1 MRAILQ
7 LKPLLTIHLNA
18 KSQSSLKNKI
28 TLKNKLNHARII
40 LEFIPSLIYFLIQ
53 KVSVLKHLAP
63 LIHIPFKALWLGT
76 ALSMFLSL
84 NLNAEENPTK
94 TEPKSAKGVKNK
106 PKSPVTKV
114 MMTNCDNIKD
124 FNAKQKEVLKAAYQ
138 FGSKENLGYEM
149 AGIAW
154 KESCA
159 GTYKINFS
167 DPSAGIYHAYIPS
180 VLKSYGHNNSP
191 FLRNVMGELL
201 IKDDAFASE
210 VALKE
215 LLYWK
220 TRYHDNL
227 KDMIK
232 SYNKGSRWEKNEK
245 ANADAEKY
253 YEEIQDKIR
262 RLKESKIFD
271 SQSSNDQELQKSAN
285 SNLDLDPIGN
295 AMPQTLAKTETKE
308 TQIEET
314 QTQKSQEMKEA
325 ASEQAIKKPL
335 EKEKDKPMYFAQI
348 NSSADF
354 APAKKSPKKPA
365 KASPKRSS
373 KNNISVKNNTK
384 TASKSK
390 EVCKNCSPG
399 QRNAILA
406 NHITLMQ
413 EL

>member
-1 MRAILQ
+1 M
-7 LKPLLTIHLNA
+7 
-18 KSQSSLKNKI
+18 
-28 TLKNKLNHARII
+28 
-40 LEFIPSLIYFLIQ
+40 
-53 KVSVLKHLAP
+53 KHLTP
-63 LIHIPFKALWLGT
+63 LTHTLFKALWLGV
-76 ALSMFLSL
+76 ALSVSLSL
-84 NLNAEENPTK
+84 VAAESPTK
-94 TEPKSAKGVKNK
+94 TEPKPAKGVKNK

-114 MMTNCDNIKD
+114 MMTNCDNLKD

-159 GTYKINFS
+159 GVYKINFS
-167 DPSAGIYHAYIPS
+167 DPSAGVYHSYIPS
-180 VLKSYGHNNSP
+180 VLKSYGHNDSP

-245 ANADAEKY
+245 SNADAEKY
-253 YEEIQDKIR
+253 YEEIQDRIR

-295 AMPQTLAKTETKE
+295 AMPQTLAAQKS
-308 TQIEET
+308 QIEKSQTEET
-314 QTQKSQEMKEA
+314 QAEKSQEMKEA
-325 ASEQAIKKPL
+325 TSEQTTSKP
-335 EKEKDKPMYFAQI
+335 EKAKDKPMYLAQI
-348 NSSADF
+348 NDADF
-354 APAKKSPKKPA
+354 TPAKKSPKKPA

-384 TASKSK
+384 TASKNSKNK

>member
-1 MRAILQ
+1 M
-7 LKPLLTIHLNA
+7 
-18 KSQSSLKNKI
+18 
-28 TLKNKLNHARII
+28 
-40 LEFIPSLIYFLIQ
+40 
-53 KVSVLKHLAP
+53 KHLTP
-63 LIHIPFKALWLGT
+63 LTHTLFKALWLGV
-76 ALSMFLSL
+76 ALSASLSL
-84 NLNAEENPTK
+84 VAAENPTK
-94 TEPKSAKGVKNK
+94 TEPKPAKGVKNK

-159 GTYKINFS
+159 GVYKINFS
-167 DPSAGIYHAYIPS
+167 DPSAGVYHSYIPS
-180 VLKSYGHNNSP
+180 VLKSYGHNDSP

-245 ANADAEKY
+245 SNADAEKY
-253 YEEIQDKIR
+253 YEEIQDRIR

-295 AMPQTLAKTETKE
+295 AMPQALIAKE
-308 TQIEET
+308 TQTEET
-314 QTQKSQEMKEA
+314 QAEKSQEMKEA
-325 ASEQAIKKPL
+325 TSEQTTSKP
-335 EKEKDKPMYFAQI
+335 EKAKDKPMYLAQI
-348 NSSADF
+348 NSADF
-354 APAKKSPKKPA
+354 TPAKKSPKKPA
-365 KASPKRSS
+365 KVSQKRSF
-373 KNNISVKNNTK
+373 KNNVKNNTKNNTK
-384 TASKSK
+384 TASKK
-390 EVCKNCSPG
+390 QEVCKNCSPG

-406 NHITLMQ
+406 NRITLMQ

>member
-1 MRAILQ
+1 M
-7 LKPLLTIHLNA
+7 
-18 KSQSSLKNKI
+18 
-28 TLKNKLNHARII
+28 
-40 LEFIPSLIYFLIQ
+40 
-53 KVSVLKHLAP
+53 KHLTP
-63 LIHIPFKALWLGT
+63 LTHTLFKALWLGV
-76 ALSMFLSL
+76 ALSTSLSL
-84 NLNAEENPTK
+84 VAAESPTK
-94 TEPKSAKGVKNK
+94 TEPKPAKGVKNK

-114 MMTNCDNIKD
+114 MMTNCDNLKD

-159 GTYKINFS
+159 GVYKINFS
-167 DPSAGIYHAYIPS
+167 DPSAGVYHSYIPS
-180 VLKSYGHNNSP
+180 VLKSYGHNDSP

-201 IKDDAFASE
+201 IKDDAFASQ

-245 ANADAEKY
+245 SNADAEKY
-253 YEEIQDKIR
+253 YEEIQDRIR

-295 AMPQTLAKTETKE
+295 AMPQTLAAQKS
-308 TQIEET
+308 QIEKSQTEET
-314 QTQKSQEMKEA
+314 QAEKSQEMKEA
-325 ASEQAIKKPL
+325 TSEQTANKP
-335 EKEKDKPMYFAQI
+335 EKAKDKPMYLAQI
-348 NSSADF
+348 NSADF
-354 APAKKSPKKPA
+354 TPAKKSPKKPA
-365 KASPKRSS
+365 KANPKRFS

>member
-1 MRAILQ
+1 M
-7 LKPLLTIHLNA
+7 
-18 KSQSSLKNKI
+18 
-28 TLKNKLNHARII
+28 
-40 LEFIPSLIYFLIQ
+40 
-53 KVSVLKHLAP
+53 KHLTP
-63 LIHIPFKALWLGT
+63 LTHTLFKALWLGA
-76 ALSMFLSL
+76 ALSTSLSL
-84 NLNAEENPTK
+84 VAAESPTK
-94 TEPKSAKGVKNK
+94 TEPKPAKGVKNK

-159 GTYKINFS
+159 GVYKINFS
-167 DPSAGIYHAYIPS
+167 DPSAGVYHSYIPS
-180 VLKSYGHNNSP
+180 VLKSYGHNDSP

-201 IKDDAFASE
+201 IKDDAFASQ

-245 ANADAEKY
+245 SNADAEKY
-253 YEEIQDKIR
+253 YEEIQDRIR

-295 AMPQTLAKTETKE
+295 AMPQTLA
-308 TQIEET
+308 TQKSQIEKSQTEET
-314 QTQKSQEMKEA
+314 QAEKSQEMKEA
-325 ASEQAIKKPL
+325 TSEQTANKP
-335 EKEKDKPMYFAQI
+335 EKAKDKPMYLAQI
-348 NSSADF
+348 NSADF
-354 APAKKSPKKPA
+354 TPAKKSPKKPA
-365 KASPKRSS
+365 KANPKRFS

>member
-1 MRAILQ
+1 M
-7 LKPLLTIHLNA
+7 
-18 KSQSSLKNKI
+18 
-28 TLKNKLNHARII
+28 
-40 LEFIPSLIYFLIQ
+40 
-53 KVSVLKHLAP
+53 KHLTP
-63 LIHIPFKALWLGT
+63 LTHTLFKALWLGA
-76 ALSMFLSL
+76 ALSASLSL
-84 NLNAEENPTK
+84 VAAESPTK
-94 TEPKSAKGVKNK
+94 TEPKPAKGVKNK
-106 PKSPVTKV
+106 PKSPITKV
-114 MMTNCDNIKD
+114 MMTNCDNLKD

-271 SQSSNDQELQKSAN
+271 SQSSNDKELQKSAN

-308 TQIEET
+308 TQIGEA

-325 ASEQAIKKPL
+325 TSEQAIKKPL
-335 EKEKDKPMYFAQI
+335 EKEKDKPMYLAQI
-348 NSSADF
+348 NSADF
-354 APAKKSPKKPA
+354 TPAKKSPKKPA

-373 KNNISVKNNTK
+373 KNNINNVKSHTK
-384 TASKSK
+384 TASKNSKNK

>member
-1 MRAILQ
+1 M
-7 LKPLLTIHLNA
+7 
-18 KSQSSLKNKI
+18 
-28 TLKNKLNHARII
+28 
-40 LEFIPSLIYFLIQ
+40 
-53 KVSVLKHLAP
+53 KHLTP
-63 LIHIPFKALWLGT
+63 LTHTIFKALLLGT
-76 ALSMFLSL
+76 ALSASLSL
-84 NLNAEENPTK
+84 VAAESPTK

-159 GTYKINFS
+159 GVYKINFS
-167 DPSAGIYHAYIPS
+167 DPSAGVYHSYIPS
-180 VLKSYGHNNSP
+180 VLKSYGHNDSP

-232 SYNKGSRWEKNEK
+232 SYNKGSRWERSEK
-245 ANADAEKY
+245 SNAEAEKY
-253 YEEIQDKIR
+253 YEEIQDRIR

-295 AMPQTLAKTETKE
+295 AMPQTLAQTETKK
-308 TQIEET
+308 TQVEKT
-314 QTQKSQEMKEA
+314 QAEKSQEMKEA
-325 ASEQAIKKPL
+325 TSEQTTNKP
-335 EKEKDKPMYFAQI
+335 EKAKDKPMYLAQI
-348 NSSADF
+348 NSTDF
-354 APAKKSPKKPA
+354 TTVKKSHQKPA
-365 KASPKRSS
+365 KVSQKHSL
-373 KNNISVKNNTK
+373 KNNIKNNVKNNTK
-384 TASKSK
+384 TATKK
-390 EVCKNCSPG
+390 QEVCKNCSPG

>member
-1 MRAILQ
+1 M
-7 LKPLLTIHLNA
+7 
-18 KSQSSLKNKI
+18 
-28 TLKNKLNHARII
+28 
-40 LEFIPSLIYFLIQ
+40 
-53 KVSVLKHLAP
+53 KHLTP
-63 LIHIPFKALWLGT
+63 LTHTLFKALFLGT
-76 ALSMFLSL
+76 ALSASLSL
-84 NLNAEENPTK
+84 AATESPTK
-94 TEPKSAKGVKNK
+94 TEPKPAKGVKNK

-124 FNAKQKEVLKAAYQ
+124 FNAKQKEVLKVAYQ

-159 GTYKINFS
+159 GVYKINFS
-167 DPSAGIYHAYIPS
+167 DPSAGVYHSYIPS
-180 VLKSYGHNNSP
+180 VLKSYGHNDSP

-245 ANADAEKY
+245 SNADAEKY
-253 YEEIQDKIR
+253 YEEIQDRIR

-271 SQSSNDQELQKSAN
+271 SYSNNEEALQKSAN

-295 AMPQTLAKTETKE
+295 AMPQALIAKETK
-308 TQIEET
+308 IEET
-314 QTQKSQEMKEA
+314 QAEKSQEMKEA
-325 ASEQAIKKPL
+325 TSEQTTSKP
-335 EKEKDKPMYFAQI
+335 EKAKDKPMYLAQI
-348 NSSADF
+348 NSADF
-354 APAKKSPKKPA
+354 TPAKKRSQKPA

-373 KNNISVKNNTK
+373 KNNINNVKSHTK
-384 TASKSK
+384 TASKNSKNK

>member
-1 MRAILQ
+1 M
-7 LKPLLTIHLNA
+7 
-18 KSQSSLKNKI
+18 
-28 TLKNKLNHARII
+28 
-40 LEFIPSLIYFLIQ
+40 
-53 KVSVLKHLAP
+53 KHLTP
-63 LIHIPFKALWLGT
+63 LTHTIFKALLLGT
-76 ALSMFLSL
+76 ALSASLSL
-84 NLNAEENPTK
+84 AATESPTK

-106 PKSPVTKV
+106 LKSPVTKV
-114 MMTNCDNIKD
+114 MMTNCDSIKD

-159 GTYKINFS
+159 GVYKINFS
-167 DPSAGIYHAYIPS
+167 DPSAGVYHSYIPS
-180 VLKSYGHNNSP
+180 VLKSYGHNDSP

-201 IKDDAFASE
+201 IKDDSFASE

-232 SYNKGSRWEKNEK
+232 SYNKGSRWERSEK
-245 ANADAEKY
+245 SNAEAEKY
-253 YEEIQDKIR
+253 YEEIQDRIR

-295 AMPQTLAKTETKE
+295 AMPQTLAAKE
-308 TQIEET
+308 TQTEET
-314 QTQKSQEMKEA
+314 QTEKTQAEKSQEMKETT
-325 ASEQAIKKPL
+325 SEQTTSKP
-335 EKEKDKPMYFAQI
+335 EKAKDKPMYLAQI
-348 NSSADF
+348 NSTDF
-354 APAKKSPKKPA
+354 TPAKKSPKKPA
-365 KASPKRSS
+365 RMSQKRP
-373 KNNISVKNNTK
+373 KNNKNNAKSSTK
-384 TASKSK
+384 TASKK
-390 EVCKNCSPG
+390 QEVCKNCSPG

>member
-1 MRAILQ
+1 M
-7 LKPLLTIHLNA
+7 
-18 KSQSSLKNKI
+18 
-28 TLKNKLNHARII
+28 
-40 LEFIPSLIYFLIQ
+40 
-53 KVSVLKHLAP
+53 KHLTP
-63 LIHIPFKALWLGT
+63 LTHTLFKALWLGT
-76 ALSMFLSL
+76 VLSASLSL
-84 NLNAEENPTK
+84 VAAESPTK
-94 TEPKSAKGVKNK
+94 TEPKPTKGVKNK

-114 MMTNCDNIKD
+114 IMTNCDNLKD

-159 GTYKINFS
+159 GVYKINFS
-167 DPSAGIYHAYIPS
+167 DPSAGVYHSYIPS
-180 VLKSYGHNNSP
+180 VLKSYGHNDSP

-245 ANADAEKY
+245 SNADAEKY
-253 YEEIQDKIR
+253 YEEIQDRIR

-295 AMPQTLAKTETKE
+295 AMPQTLAAQKS
-308 TQIEET
+308 QIEKSQTEET
-314 QTQKSQEMKEA
+314 QAEKPREMKEA
-325 ASEQAIKKPL
+325 TSEQTANKP
-335 EKEKDKPMYFAQI
+335 EKAKDKPMYFAQI
-348 NSSADF
+348 NSSDF
-354 APAKKSPKKPA
+354 TPAKKSPKKPA

-373 KNNISVKNNTK
+373 KNNTKSRAK
-384 TASKSK
+384 TASKNSKSK

>member
-1 MRAILQ
+1 M
-7 LKPLLTIHLNA
+7 
-18 KSQSSLKNKI
+18 
-28 TLKNKLNHARII
+28 
-40 LEFIPSLIYFLIQ
+40 
-53 KVSVLKHLAP
+53 KHLTP
-63 LIHIPFKALWLGT
+63 LTHTIFKALLLGT
-76 ALSMFLSL
+76 ALSASLSL
-84 NLNAEENPTK
+84 AATESPTK

-106 PKSPVTKV
+106 PKSPITKV
-114 MMTNCDNIKD
+114 MMTNCDSIKD

-159 GTYKINFS
+159 GVYKINFS
-167 DPSAGIYHAYIPS
+167 DPSAGVYHSYIPS

-232 SYNKGSRWEKNEK
+232 SYNKGSRWERSEK
-245 ANADAEKY
+245 SNAEAEKY
-253 YEEIQDKIR
+253 YEEIQDRIR

-295 AMPQTLAKTETKE
+295 AMPQTLAKTEAKE
-308 TQIEET
+308 TQTE
-314 QTQKSQEMKEA
+314 QTQAEKSQEMKEA
-325 ASEQAIKKPL
+325 TSEQTTSKP
-335 EKEKDKPMYFAQI
+335 EKAKDKPMYLAQT
-348 NSSADF
+348 NSTDF
-354 APAKKSPKKPA
+354 TPTKKSPKKTA
-365 KASPKRSS
+365 KVSPKRSP
-373 KNNISVKNNTK
+373 KNNKNNVKSSTK
-384 TASKSK
+384 TASKK
-390 EVCKNCSPG
+390 QEVCKNCSPG

>member
-1 MRAILQ
+1 M
-7 LKPLLTIHLNA
+7 
-18 KSQSSLKNKI
+18 
-28 TLKNKLNHARII
+28 
-40 LEFIPSLIYFLIQ
+40 
-53 KVSVLKHLAP
+53 KHLTP
-63 LIHIPFKALWLGT
+63 LTHTIFKALLLGT
-76 ALSMFLSL
+76 VLSASLSL
-84 NLNAEENPTK
+84 VAAESPAK

-114 MMTNCDNIKD
+114 MMTNCDSIKD

-149 AGIAW
+149 ASIAW

-159 GTYKINFS
+159 GVYKINFS
-167 DPSAGIYHAYIPS
+167 DPSAGVYHSYIPS
-180 VLKSYGHNNSP
+180 VLKSYGHNDSP

-227 KDMIK
+227 KNMIK

-245 ANADAEKY
+245 SNADAEKY
-253 YEEIQDKIR
+253 YEDIQDRIR

-295 AMPQTLAKTETKE
+295 AMPQTLAKTEAK
-308 TQIEET
+308 ET

-325 ASEQAIKKPL
+325 TSEQTKSKP
-335 EKEKDKPMYFAQI
+335 EKAKDKPMYLAQT
-348 NSSADF
+348 NSADF
-354 APAKKSPKKPA
+354 TPAKKSPKKPA
-365 KASPKRSS
+365 KVSQKRSS
-373 KNNISVKNNTK
+373 KNNKNNIKSSTK
-384 TASKSK
+384 TASKK
-390 EVCKNCSPG
+390 QEVCKNCSPG
-399 QRNAILA
+399 QKNAILA
-406 NHITLMQ
+406 NRITLMQ

>member
-1 MRAILQ
+1 M
-7 LKPLLTIHLNA
+7 
-18 KSQSSLKNKI
+18 
-28 TLKNKLNHARII
+28 
-40 LEFIPSLIYFLIQ
+40 
-53 KVSVLKHLAP
+53 KHLTP
-63 LIHIPFKALWLGT
+63 LTHTIFKALLLGT
-76 ALSMFLSL
+76 TLNASLSL
-84 NLNAEENPTK
+84 AATESPTK
-94 TEPKSAKGVKNK
+94 TEPKPAKGVKNK

-124 FNAKQKEVLKAAYQ
+124 FNAKQKEVLKFAYQ

-159 GTYKINFS
+159 GVYKINFS
-167 DPSAGIYHAYIPS
+167 DPSAGVYHSYIPS
-180 VLKSYGHNNSP
+180 VLKSYGHNDSP

-245 ANADAEKY
+245 SNADAEKY
-253 YEEIQDKIR
+253 YEEIQDRIR

-271 SQSSNDQELQKSAN
+271 SYSNNEEALQKSAN

-295 AMPQTLAKTETKE
+295 AMPQTLAAQKSQIEKSQIE
-308 TQIEET
+308 KSQIEKSQIEKSQIEKSQIEKSQIEET
-314 QTQKSQEMKEA
+314 QAEKSQEMKEA
-325 ASEQAIKKPL
+325 TSEQITSKP
-335 EKEKDKPMYFAQI
+335 EKAKDKPMYLAQI
-348 NSSADF
+348 SSADF
-354 APAKKSPKKPA
+354 TPAKKSPKKPA
-365 KASPKRSS
+365 KVSPKRSS
-373 KNNISVKNNTK
+373 KNNINNIKSHAK
-384 TASKSK
+384 TASKNSK
-390 EVCKNCSPG
+390 KQEVCKNCSPG

>member
-1 MRAILQ
+1 M
-7 LKPLLTIHLNA
+7 
-18 KSQSSLKNKI
+18 
-28 TLKNKLNHARII
+28 
-40 LEFIPSLIYFLIQ
+40 
-53 KVSVLKHLAP
+53 KHLTP
-63 LIHIPFKALWLGT
+63 LTHTIFKALFLGT
-76 ALSMFLSL
+76 ALSASL
-84 NLNAEENPTK
+84 NLSATESPT
-94 TEPKSAKGVKNK
+94 KGVKNK

-114 MMTNCDNIKD
+114 MMTNCDSIKD

-159 GTYKINFS
+159 GVYKINFS
-167 DPSAGIYHAYIPS
+167 DPSAGVYHSYIPS
-180 VLKSYGHNNSP
+180 VLKSYGHNDSP

-227 KDMIK
+227 KNMIK
-232 SYNKGSRWEKNEK
+232 SYNKGSRWERSEK
-245 ANADAEKY
+245 SNAEAEKY
-253 YEEIQDKIR
+253 YEEIQDRIR

-295 AMPQTLAKTETKE
+295 AMPQTLIAKE
-308 TQIEET
+308 TQTE
-314 QTQKSQEMKEA
+314 KSQEMKEV
-325 ASEQAIKKPL
+325 ASEQTTSEP
-335 EKEKDKPMYFAQI
+335 EKAKDKPMYLAQI
-348 NSSADF
+348 NSVDF
-354 APAKKSPKKPA
+354 TPAKKSPKKPA
-365 KASPKRSS
+365 KVSPKRSP
-373 KNNISVKNNTK
+373 KNNKNNAKSSTK
-384 TASKSK
+384 TAPKK
-390 EVCKNCSPG
+390 QEVCKNCSPG

>member
-1 MRAILQ
+1 M
-7 LKPLLTIHLNA
+7 
-18 KSQSSLKNKI
+18 
-28 TLKNKLNHARII
+28 
-40 LEFIPSLIYFLIQ
+40 
-53 KVSVLKHLAP
+53 KHLTP
-63 LIHIPFKALWLGT
+63 LTHTLFKALWLGA
-76 ALSMFLSL
+76 ALSASLSL
-84 NLNAEENPTK
+84 VAAESSTK
-94 TEPKSAKGVKNK
+94 TEPKPAKGVENK
-106 PKSPVTKV
+106 SKSPVTKV
-114 MMTNCDNIKD
+114 MMTNCDNLKD

-159 GTYKINFS
+159 GVYKINFS
-167 DPSAGIYHAYIPS
+167 DPSAGVYHSYIPS
-180 VLKSYGHNNSP
+180 VLKSYGHNDSP

-245 ANADAEKY
+245 SNADAEKY
-253 YEEIQDKIR
+253 YEEIQDRIR

-295 AMPQTLAKTETKE
+295 AMPQTLATQKSQIEKS
-308 TQIEET
+308 QIEET
-314 QTQKSQEMKEA
+314 QAEKPQEMKEA
-325 ASEQAIKKPL
+325 TSEQITNKP
-335 EKEKDKPMYFAQI
+335 EKAKDKPMYLAQI
-348 NSSADF
+348 NSADF
-354 APAKKSPKKPA
+354 TPAKKRSQKPA
-365 KASPKRSS
+365 KVSPKRSS
-373 KNNISVKNNTK
+373 KNNINNIKSHAK
-384 TASKSK
+384 TASKNSK
-390 EVCKNCSPG
+390 KQEVCKNCSPG

>member
-1 MRAILQ
+1 M
-7 LKPLLTIHLNA
+7 
-18 KSQSSLKNKI
+18 
-28 TLKNKLNHARII
+28 
-40 LEFIPSLIYFLIQ
+40 
-53 KVSVLKHLAP
+53 KHLTP
-63 LIHIPFKALWLGT
+63 LTHTIFKALLLGT
-76 ALSMFLSL
+76 ALSASLSL
-84 NLNAEENPTK
+84 AATESPTK
-94 TEPKSAKGVKNK
+94 TESKPAKGVKNK

-159 GTYKINFS
+159 GVYKINFS
-167 DPSAGIYHAYIPS
+167 DPSAGVYHSYIPS
-180 VLKSYGHNNSP
+180 VLKSYGHNDSP

-245 ANADAEKY
+245 SNADAEKY
-253 YEEIQDKIR
+253 YEEIQDRIR

-295 AMPQTLAKTETKE
+295 AMPQALAAKE
-308 TQIEET
+308 TQTE
-314 QTQKSQEMKEA
+314 QTQAEKSQEMKEA
-325 ASEQAIKKPL
+325 TSEQTKSKP
-335 EKEKDKPMYFAQI
+335 EKAKDKPMYLVQI
-348 NSSADF
+348 NSADF
-354 APAKKSPKKPA
+354 TSAKKSPKKPA
-365 KASPKRSS
+365 KVSQKRSF
-373 KNNISVKNNTK
+373 KNNIKNNVKNNTK
-384 TASKSK
+384 TASKK
-390 EVCKNCSPG
+390 QEVCKNCSPG

-406 NHITLMQ
+406 NRITLMQ

>member
-1 MRAILQ
+1 M
-7 LKPLLTIHLNA
+7 
-18 KSQSSLKNKI
+18 
-28 TLKNKLNHARII
+28 
-40 LEFIPSLIYFLIQ
+40 
-53 KVSVLKHLAP
+53 KHLTP

-76 ALSMFLSL
+76 ALSTSLSL
-84 NLNAEENPTK
+84 VAAESPTK

-232 SYNKGSRWEKNEK
+232 SYNKGSRWERSEK
-245 ANADAEKY
+245 SNAEAEKY
-253 YEEIQDKIR
+253 YEEIQDRIR

-295 AMPQTLAKTETKE
+295 AMPQTLAAQKSQIEKS
-308 TQIEET
+308 QIEET
-314 QTQKSQEMKEA
+314 QAEKSQEMKETT
-325 ASEQAIKKPL
+325 SEQITNKP
-335 EKEKDKPMYFAQI
+335 EKEKDKPMDFAQI
-348 NSSADF
+348 NSADF

-373 KNNISVKNNTK
+373 KNNMKNNKSNAK
-384 TASKSK
+384 TASKNSKSK

>member
-1 MRAILQ
+1 M
-7 LKPLLTIHLNA
+7 
-18 KSQSSLKNKI
+18 
-28 TLKNKLNHARII
+28 
-40 LEFIPSLIYFLIQ
+40 
-53 KVSVLKHLAP
+53 KHLTP
-63 LIHIPFKALWLGT
+63 LTHTIFKALLLGT
-76 ALSMFLSL
+76 ALSASLSL
-84 NLNAEENPTK
+84 AATESPTK

-159 GTYKINFS
+159 GVYKINFS
-167 DPSAGIYHAYIPS
+167 DPSAGVYHSYIPS

-232 SYNKGSRWEKNEK
+232 SYNKGSRWERSEK
-245 ANADAEKY
+245 SNAEAEKY
-253 YEEIQDKIR
+253 YEEIQDRIR

-295 AMPQTLAKTETKE
+295 AMPQTLAKTEAKE
-308 TQIEET
+308 TQTE
-314 QTQKSQEMKEA
+314 QTQAEKSQEMKEA
-325 ASEQAIKKPL
+325 TSEQTTSKP
-335 EKEKDKPMYFAQI
+335 EKAKDKPMYLAQI
-348 NSSADF
+348 NSTDF
-354 APAKKSPKKPA
+354 TPAKKSPKKTA
-365 KASPKRSS
+365 KVSPKRSP
-373 KNNISVKNNTK
+373 KNNKNNVKSSTK
-384 TASKSK
+384 TASKK
-390 EVCKNCSPG
+390 QEVCKNCSPG

>member
-1 MRAILQ
+1 M
-7 LKPLLTIHLNA
+7 
-18 KSQSSLKNKI
+18 
-28 TLKNKLNHARII
+28 
-40 LEFIPSLIYFLIQ
+40 
-53 KVSVLKHLAP
+53 KHLTP
-63 LIHIPFKALWLGT
+63 LTHTLFKALWLGV
-76 ALSMFLSL
+76 ALSASLSL
-84 NLNAEENPTK
+84 VAAESPTK
-94 TEPKSAKGVKNK
+94 TEPKPAKGVKNK

-114 MMTNCDNIKD
+114 MMTNCDNLKD

-159 GTYKINFS
+159 GVYKINFS
-167 DPSAGIYHAYIPS
+167 DPSAGVYHSYIPS
-180 VLKSYGHNNSP
+180 VLKSYGHNDSP

-245 ANADAEKY
+245 SNADAEKY
-253 YEEIQDKIR
+253 YEEIQDRIR

-295 AMPQTLAKTETKE
+295 AMPQTLAAQKS
-308 TQIEET
+308 QIEKSQTE
-314 QTQKSQEMKEA
+314 QTQAEKSQEMKEA
-325 ASEQAIKKPL
+325 TSEQTKSKP
-335 EKEKDKPMYFAQI
+335 EKAKDKPMYLAQI
-348 NSSADF
+348 SSADF
-354 APAKKSPKKPA
+354 TPAKKSPKKPA
-365 KASPKRSS
+365 KASQKRSP
-373 KNNISVKNNTK
+373 KNNIKNNTKSNTK
-384 TASKSK
+384 TASKK
-390 EVCKNCSPG
+390 QEVCKNCSPG

>member
-1 MRAILQ
+1 M
-7 LKPLLTIHLNA
+7 
-18 KSQSSLKNKI
+18 
-28 TLKNKLNHARII
+28 
-40 LEFIPSLIYFLIQ
+40 
-53 KVSVLKHLAP
+53 KHLTP
-63 LIHIPFKALWLGT
+63 LTHTLFKALWLGT
-76 ALSMFLSL
+76 VLSASLSL
-84 NLNAEENPTK
+84 VAAESPTK
-94 TEPKSAKGVKNK
+94 TEPKPAKGVKNK

-114 MMTNCDNIKD
+114 MMTNCDNLKD

-159 GTYKINFS
+159 GVYKINFS
-167 DPSAGIYHAYIPS
+167 DPSAGVYHSYIPS
-180 VLKSYGHNNSP
+180 VLKSYGHNDSP

-201 IKDDAFASE
+201 IKDDAFASQ

-245 ANADAEKY
+245 SNAEAEKY
-253 YEEIQDKIR
+253 YEEIQDRIR

-295 AMPQTLAKTETKE
+295 AMPQTLAQTETKK

-314 QTQKSQEMKEA
+314 QAEKPQEMKEA
-325 ASEQAIKKPL
+325 TSEQTANKP
-335 EKEKDKPMYFAQI
+335 EKAKDKPMYLAQI
-348 NSSADF
+348 NSTDF
-354 APAKKSPKKPA
+354 TPAKKSPKKPA
-365 KASPKRSS
+365 KANPKRSS
-373 KNNISVKNNTK
+373 KNNIKNNVKSNTK

>member
-1 MRAILQ
+1 M
-7 LKPLLTIHLNA
+7 
-18 KSQSSLKNKI
+18 
-28 TLKNKLNHARII
+28 
-40 LEFIPSLIYFLIQ
+40 
-53 KVSVLKHLAP
+53 KHLTP
-63 LIHIPFKALWLGT
+63 LTHTIFKALLLGT
-76 ALSMFLSL
+76 ALNASLSL
-84 NLNAEENPTK
+84 AATESPTK
-94 TEPKSAKGVKNK
+94 TEPKPAKGFKNK

-114 MMTNCDNIKD
+114 MMTNCDNLKD

-159 GTYKINFS
+159 GVYKINFS
-167 DPSAGIYHAYIPS
+167 DPSAGVYHSYIPS
-180 VLKSYGHNNSP
+180 VLKSYGHNDSP

-232 SYNKGSRWEKNEK
+232 SYNKGSRWERSEK
-245 ANADAEKY
+245 SNAEAEKY
-253 YEEIQDKIR
+253 YEEIQDRIR

-295 AMPQTLAKTETKE
+295 AMPQTLAQTETKK

-314 QTQKSQEMKEA
+314 QAEKPQEMKEA
-325 ASEQAIKKPL
+325 TSEQTTSKP
-335 EKEKDKPMYFAQI
+335 EKAKDKPMYLAQI
-348 NSSADF
+348 NSADF
-354 APAKKSPKKPA
+354 TPAKKSPKKPA
-365 KASPKRSS
+365 KVSQKRSF
-373 KNNISVKNNTK
+373 KNNIKNNVKNSTK
-384 TASKSK
+384 TASKK
-390 EVCKNCSPG
+390 QEVCKNCSPG

>member
-1 MRAILQ
+1 M
-7 LKPLLTIHLNA
+7 
-18 KSQSSLKNKI
+18 
-28 TLKNKLNHARII
+28 
-40 LEFIPSLIYFLIQ
+40 
-53 KVSVLKHLAP
+53 KHLTP
-63 LIHIPFKALWLGT
+63 LTHTLFKALWLGAT
-76 ALSMFLSL
+76 LSAFLSL
-84 NLNAEENPTK
+84 NLNAEESPTK

-106 PKSPVTKV
+106 PKSPVTNV

-215 LLYWK
+215 LIYWK

-245 ANADAEKY
+245 SNADAEKY

-271 SQSSNDQELQKSAN
+271 SQSNNDQELQKSAN

-295 AMPQTLAKTETKE
+295 AMPQTLAAQKS
-308 TQIEET
+308 QIEKSQIEKSQTEET
-314 QTQKSQEMKEA
+314 QAEKSQEMKEA
-325 ASEQAIKKPL
+325 ASERAIKKPL
-335 EKEKDKPMYFAQI
+335 EKAKDRPMYLAQI
-348 NSSADF
+348 NNNADF

-373 KNNISVKNNTK
+373 KNNINNVKSHTK
-384 TASKSK
+384 TASKNSK
-390 EVCKNCSPG
+390 NKEMCKNCSPG

>member
-1 MRAILQ
+1 M
-7 LKPLLTIHLNA
+7 
-18 KSQSSLKNKI
+18 
-28 TLKNKLNHARII
+28 
-40 LEFIPSLIYFLIQ
+40 
-53 KVSVLKHLAP
+53 SVLKHLAP

-76 ALSMFLSL
+76 ALSAFLSL
-84 NLNAEENPTK
+84 NLNAEESPTK
-94 TEPKSAKGVKNK
+94 TEPKPAKGVKNK
-106 PKSPVTKV
+106 PKSPVTNV
-114 MMTNCDNIKD
+114 MMTNCDNVKD
-124 FNAKQKEVLKAAYQ
+124 FNAKQKDVLKAAYQ

-159 GTYKINFS
+159 GVYKINFS
-167 DPSAGIYHAYIPS
+167 DPSAGVYHSYIPS
-180 VLKSYGHNNSP
+180 VLKSYGHNDSP

-245 ANADAEKY
+245 SNADAEKY
-253 YEEIQDKIR
+253 YEEIQDRIR

-295 AMPQTLAKTETKE
+295 AMPQTLATQKSQIEKS
-308 TQIEET
+308 QIEET
-314 QTQKSQEMKEA
+314 QAEKPQEMKEA
-325 ASEQAIKKPL
+325 TSEQTKSKP
-335 EKEKDKPMYFAQI
+335 EKAKDKPMYFAQI
-348 NSSADF
+348 NSADF

-365 KASPKRSS
+365 KANPKRSS

-384 TASKSK
+384 TASKNSK
-390 EVCKNCSPG
+390 KQEVCKNCSPG

>member
-1 MRAILQ
+1 M
-7 LKPLLTIHLNA
+7 
-18 KSQSSLKNKI
+18 
-28 TLKNKLNHARII
+28 
-40 LEFIPSLIYFLIQ
+40 
-53 KVSVLKHLAP
+53 KHLTP
-63 LIHIPFKALWLGT
+63 LTHTIFKALLLGT
-76 ALSMFLSL
+76 ALSASLSL
-84 NLNAEENPTK
+84 ATEESPTK

-159 GTYKINFS
+159 GVYKINFS
-167 DPSAGIYHAYIPS
+167 DPSAGVYHSYIPS
-180 VLKSYGHNNSP
+180 VLKSYGHNDSP

-232 SYNKGSRWEKNEK
+232 SYNKGSRWERSEK
-245 ANADAEKY
+245 SNAEAEKY
-253 YEEIQDKIR
+253 YEEIQDRIR

-295 AMPQTLAKTETKE
+295 AMPQTLIAKE
-308 TQIEET
+308 TQAE
-314 QTQKSQEMKEA
+314 KSQEMKEA
-325 ASEQAIKKPL
+325 TSEPTTSKP
-335 EKEKDKPMYFAQI
+335 EKAKDKPMYLAQI
-348 NSSADF
+348 NSTDF
-354 APAKKSPKKPA
+354 TPAKKSPKKPA
-365 KASPKRSS
+365 KVSQKRSS
-373 KNNISVKNNTK
+373 KNNTKSHAK

>member
-1 MRAILQ
+1 M
-7 LKPLLTIHLNA
+7 
-18 KSQSSLKNKI
+18 
-28 TLKNKLNHARII
+28 
-40 LEFIPSLIYFLIQ
+40 
-53 KVSVLKHLAP
+53 KHLTP
-63 LIHIPFKALWLGT
+63 LTHTLFKALWLGAT
-76 ALSMFLSL
+76 LSASLSL
-84 NLNAEENPTK
+84 SATESPTK
-94 TEPKSAKGVKNK
+94 TEPKPANKGVKNK

-159 GTYKINFS
+159 GVYKINFS
-167 DPSAGIYHAYIPS
+167 DPSAGVYHSYIPS
-180 VLKSYGHNNSP
+180 VLKSYGHNDSP

-245 ANADAEKY
+245 SNADAEKY
-253 YEEIQDKIR
+253 YEEIQDRIR

-308 TQIEET
+308 TQIEKT
-314 QTQKSQEMKEA
+314 QTQKSQEMKETT
-325 ASEQAIKKPL
+325 SEQITNKP

-348 NSSADF
+348 NSSDF
-354 APAKKSPKKPA
+354 TPAKKSPKKPA
-365 KASPKRSS
+365 KVSQKRTP
-373 KNNISVKNNTK
+373 KNNIKNNVKNNAK
-384 TASKSK
+384 TASKK
-390 EVCKNCSPG
+390 QEVCKNCSPG

>member
-1 MRAILQ
+1 M
-7 LKPLLTIHLNA
+7 
-18 KSQSSLKNKI
+18 
-28 TLKNKLNHARII
+28 
-40 LEFIPSLIYFLIQ
+40 
-53 KVSVLKHLAP
+53 KHLAP

-76 ALSMFLSL
+76 ALSVFLSL
-84 NLNAEENPTK
+84 NLNAEESPTK
-94 TEPKSAKGVKNK
+94 TEPKPAKGVKNK

-114 MMTNCDNIKD
+114 MMTNCDNLKD

-325 ASEQAIKKPL
+325 TSEQITNKP
-335 EKEKDKPMYFAQI
+335 EKEKDKPMYLAQI
-348 NSSADF
+348 NSADF
-354 APAKKSPKKPA
+354 TPAKKSPKKPA
-365 KASPKRSS
+365 KVSPKRSP
-373 KNNISVKNNTK
+373 KNNINNTKSNAK
-384 TASKSK
+384 TASKNSKNK

-406 NHITLMQ
+406 NHITIMQ

>member
-1 MRAILQ
+1 M
-7 LKPLLTIHLNA
+7 
-18 KSQSSLKNKI
+18 
-28 TLKNKLNHARII
+28 
-40 LEFIPSLIYFLIQ
+40 
-53 KVSVLKHLAP
+53 KHLTP
-63 LIHIPFKALWLGT
+63 LTHTLFKALWLGA
-76 ALSMFLSL
+76 ALNASLSL
-84 NLNAEENPTK
+84 IAAESPTK
-94 TEPKSAKGVKNK
+94 TEPKPAKGVKNK

-114 MMTNCDNIKD
+114 MMTNCDNLKD

-245 ANADAEKY
+245 SNADAEKY

-308 TQIEET
+308 TQTEET
-314 QTQKSQEMKEA
+314 QAEKSQEMKEA
-325 ASEQAIKKPL
+325 TSEQTANKP
-335 EKEKDKPMYFAQI
+335 EKAKDKPMYFAQI
-348 NSSADF
+348 NSTDF
-354 APAKKSPKKPA
+354 TPAKKSPKKPA
-365 KASPKRSS
+365 KASQKRSS
-373 KNNISVKNNTK
+373 KNNIKNNVKSNTK

>member
-1 MRAILQ
+1 M
-7 LKPLLTIHLNA
+7 
-18 KSQSSLKNKI
+18 
-28 TLKNKLNHARII
+28 
-40 LEFIPSLIYFLIQ
+40 
-53 KVSVLKHLAP
+53 KHLTP
-63 LIHIPFKALWLGT
+63 LTHTLFKALWLGT
-76 ALSMFLSL
+76 VLSASLSL
-84 NLNAEENPTK
+84 VAAESPTK
-94 TEPKSAKGVKNK
+94 TEPKPTKGVKNK

-114 MMTNCDNIKD
+114 MMTNCDNLKD

-159 GTYKINFS
+159 GVYKINFS
-167 DPSAGIYHAYIPS
+167 DPSAGVYHSYIPS
-180 VLKSYGHNNSP
+180 VLKSYGHNDSP

-245 ANADAEKY
+245 SNADAEKY
-253 YEEIQDKIR
+253 YEEIQDRIR

-295 AMPQTLAKTETKE
+295 AMPQTLAAQKS
-308 TQIEET
+308 QIEKSQTEKT
-314 QTQKSQEMKEA
+314 QAEKSQEMKEA
-325 ASEQAIKKPL
+325 TSEQIINKP
-335 EKEKDKPMYFAQI
+335 EKEKDKPMYLAQI
-348 NSSADF
+348 NSADF
-354 APAKKSPKKPA
+354 TPAKKSPKKPA
-365 KASPKRSS
+365 KANPKRSS

>member
-1 MRAILQ
+1 M
-7 LKPLLTIHLNA
+7 
-18 KSQSSLKNKI
+18 
-28 TLKNKLNHARII
+28 
-40 LEFIPSLIYFLIQ
+40 
-53 KVSVLKHLAP
+53 KHLIP
-63 LIHIPFKALWLGT
+63 LTHTIFKALWLGT
-76 ALSMFLSL
+76 ALSASLSL
-84 NLNAEENPTK
+84 AATESPTK

-159 GTYKINFS
+159 GVYKINFS
-167 DPSAGIYHAYIPS
+167 DPSAGVYHSYIPS
-180 VLKSYGHNNSP
+180 VLKSYGHNDSP

-245 ANADAEKY
+245 SNADAEKY
-253 YEEIQDKIR
+253 YEEIQDRIR

-295 AMPQTLAKTETKE
+295 AMPQTLAAQKS
-308 TQIEET
+308 QIEKSQTEET
-314 QTQKSQEMKEA
+314 QAEKSQEMKEA
-325 ASEQAIKKPL
+325 TSEQTKSKP
-335 EKEKDKPMYFAQI
+335 EKAKDKPMYLAQI
-348 NSSADF
+348 SSADF
-354 APAKKSPKKPA
+354 TPAKKSPKKPA
-365 KASPKRSS
+365 KVSPKRSS

>member
-1 MRAILQ
+1 M
-7 LKPLLTIHLNA
+7 
-18 KSQSSLKNKI
+18 
-28 TLKNKLNHARII
+28 
-40 LEFIPSLIYFLIQ
+40 
-53 KVSVLKHLAP
+53 KHLTP
-63 LIHIPFKALWLGT
+63 LTHTLFKALWLGV
-76 ALSMFLSL
+76 ALSASLSL
-84 NLNAEENPTK
+84 VAAESPTK
-94 TEPKSAKGVKNK
+94 TEPKPAKGVKNK

-114 MMTNCDNIKD
+114 MMTNCDNLKD

-159 GTYKINFS
+159 GVYKINFS
-167 DPSAGIYHAYIPS
+167 DPSAGVYHSYIPS
-180 VLKSYGHNNSP
+180 VLKSYGHNDSP

-201 IKDDAFASE
+201 IKDDAFASQ

-245 ANADAEKY
+245 SNADAEKY
-253 YEEIQDKIR
+253 YEEIQDRIR

-308 TQIEET
+308 TQIEKT
-314 QTQKSQEMKEA
+314 QTQKPQEMKEA
-325 ASEQAIKKPL
+325 TSEQTTSKP
-335 EKEKDKPMYFAQI
+335 EKAKDKPMYFAQI
-348 NSSADF
+348 NSADF
-354 APAKKSPKKPA
+354 TSAKKSPKKPA
-365 KASPKRSS
+365 KANPKRSS

-384 TASKSK
+384 TASKK
-390 EVCKNCSPG
+390 QEVCKNCSPG

-406 NHITLMQ
+406 NRITLMQ

>member
-1 MRAILQ
+1 M
-7 LKPLLTIHLNA
+7 
-18 KSQSSLKNKI
+18 
-28 TLKNKLNHARII
+28 
-40 LEFIPSLIYFLIQ
+40 
-53 KVSVLKHLAP
+53 KHLTP
-63 LIHIPFKALWLGT
+63 LTHTIFKALLLGT
-76 ALSMFLSL
+76 ALSASLSL
-84 NLNAEENPTK
+84 AATESPTK

-106 PKSPVTKV
+106 LKSPVTKV
-114 MMTNCDNIKD
+114 MMTNCDSIKD

-159 GTYKINFS
+159 GVYKINFS
-167 DPSAGIYHAYIPS
+167 DPSAGVYHSYIPS
-180 VLKSYGHNNSP
+180 VLKSYGHNDSP

-201 IKDDAFASE
+201 IKNDSFASE

-245 ANADAEKY
+245 SNADAEKY
-253 YEEIQDKIR
+253 YEDIQDRIR

-295 AMPQTLAKTETKE
+295 AMPQTLIAKE
-308 TQIEET
+308 TQTEKT
-314 QTQKSQEMKEA
+314 QTEQTQAEKSQEMKEA
-325 ASEQAIKKPL
+325 TSEQTTSKP
-335 EKEKDKPMYFAQI
+335 EKAKDKPMYLAQI
-348 NSSADF
+348 NNADF
-354 APAKKSPKKPA
+354 TPAKKSPKKPA
-365 KASPKRSS
+365 KVSQKRP
-373 KNNISVKNNTK
+373 KNNKNNAKSSTK
-384 TASKSK
+384 TASKK
-390 EVCKNCSPG
+390 QEVCKNCSPG

>member
-1 MRAILQ
+1 M
-7 LKPLLTIHLNA
+7 
-18 KSQSSLKNKI
+18 
-28 TLKNKLNHARII
+28 
-40 LEFIPSLIYFLIQ
+40 
-53 KVSVLKHLAP
+53 KHLTP
-63 LIHIPFKALWLGT
+63 LTHTIFKALLLGT
-76 ALSMFLSL
+76 ALSASLSL
-84 NLNAEENPTK
+84 VAAESPAK

-106 PKSPVTKV
+106 PKSPITKV

-159 GTYKINFS
+159 GVYKINFS
-167 DPSAGIYHAYIPS
+167 DPSAGVYHSYIPS
-180 VLKSYGHNNSP
+180 VLKSYGHNDSP

-232 SYNKGSRWEKNEK
+232 SYNKGSRWERSEK
-245 ANADAEKY
+245 SNAEAEKY
-253 YEEIQDKIR
+253 YEEIQDRIR

-295 AMPQTLAKTETKE
+295 AMPQTLATKE
-308 TQIEET
+308 TQIGEA

-325 ASEQAIKKPL
+325 ASERAINKPL

-348 NSSADF
+348 NSADF

>member
-1 MRAILQ
+1 M
-7 LKPLLTIHLNA
+7 
-18 KSQSSLKNKI
+18 
-28 TLKNKLNHARII
+28 
-40 LEFIPSLIYFLIQ
+40 
-53 KVSVLKHLAP
+53 KHLTP
-63 LIHIPFKALWLGT
+63 LTHTIFKALLLGT
-76 ALSMFLSL
+76 ALNASLSL
-84 NLNAEENPTK
+84 AATESPTK
-94 TEPKSAKGVKNK
+94 TEPKPAKGFKNK

-114 MMTNCDNIKD
+114 MMTNCDNLKD

-159 GTYKINFS
+159 GVYKINFS
-167 DPSAGIYHAYIPS
+167 DPSAGVYHSYIPS
-180 VLKSYGHNNSP
+180 VLKSYGHNDSP

-245 ANADAEKY
+245 SNADAEKY
-253 YEEIQDKIR
+253 YEEIQDRIR

-295 AMPQTLAKTETKE
+295 AMPQTLAAQKS
-308 TQIEET
+308 QIEKSQTEKT
-314 QTQKSQEMKEA
+314 QAEKSQEMKEA
-325 ASEQAIKKPL
+325 TSEQTKSKL
-335 EKEKDKPMYFAQI
+335 EKAKDKPMYLAQI
-348 NSSADF
+348 NSTDF
-354 APAKKSPKKPA
+354 TPAKKSPKKPA

-373 KNNISVKNNTK
+373 KNNIKNNVKSNTK

>member
-1 MRAILQ
+1 M
-7 LKPLLTIHLNA
+7 
-18 KSQSSLKNKI
+18 
-28 TLKNKLNHARII
+28 
-40 LEFIPSLIYFLIQ
+40 
-53 KVSVLKHLAP
+53 KHLTP
-63 LIHIPFKALWLGT
+63 LTHTLFRALWLGA
-76 ALSMFLSL
+76 ALSASLSL
-84 NLNAEENPTK
+84 VAAESPTK
-94 TEPKSAKGVKNK
+94 TEPKPAKGVKNK

-114 MMTNCDNIKD
+114 MMTNCDNLKD

-159 GTYKINFS
+159 GVYKINFS
-167 DPSAGIYHAYIPS
+167 DPSAGVYHSYIPS
-180 VLKSYGHNNSP
+180 VLKSYGHNDSP

-245 ANADAEKY
+245 SNADAEKY
-253 YEEIQDKIR
+253 YEEIQDRIR

-295 AMPQTLAKTETKE
+295 AMPQTLATQKSQIEKS
-308 TQIEET
+308 QIEET
-314 QTQKSQEMKEA
+314 QAEKSQEMKETT
-325 ASEQAIKKPL
+325 SEQITNKP
-335 EKEKDKPMYFAQI
+335 EKEKDKPMYLAQI
-348 NSSADF
+348 NSTDF
-354 APAKKSPKKPA
+354 TSAKKSPKKPA
-365 KASPKRSS
+365 KASQKRSS
-373 KNNISVKNNTK
+373 KNNIKNNIKSHTK

>member
-1 MRAILQ
+1 M
-7 LKPLLTIHLNA
+7 
-18 KSQSSLKNKI
+18 
-28 TLKNKLNHARII
+28 
-40 LEFIPSLIYFLIQ
+40 
-53 KVSVLKHLAP
+53 KHLTP
-63 LIHIPFKALWLGT
+63 LTHTIFKALWLGV
-76 ALSMFLSL
+76 ALSASLSL
-84 NLNAEENPTK
+84 AAAESPTK
-94 TEPKSAKGVKNK
+94 TEHKSAKGVKNK

-114 MMTNCDNIKD
+114 MMTNCDNLKD
-124 FNAKQKEVLKAAYQ
+124 FNAKQKEVLKSAYQ

-159 GTYKINFS
+159 GVYKINFS
-167 DPSAGIYHAYIPS
+167 DPSAGVYHSYIPS
-180 VLKSYGHNNSP
+180 VLKSYGHNDSP

-201 IKDDAFASE
+201 IRNDALASE

-232 SYNKGSRWEKNEK
+232 SYNKGSRWERSEK
-245 ANADAEKY
+245 SNAEAEKY
-253 YEEIQDKIR
+253 YEEIQDRIR

-295 AMPQTLAKTETKE
+295 AMPQTLVAQKSQIEKS
-308 TQIEET
+308 QIEET
-314 QTQKSQEMKEA
+314 QAEKPQEMKEA
-325 ASEQAIKKPL
+325 TSEQITNKP
-335 EKEKDKPMYFAQI
+335 EKEKDKPMYLAQI
-348 NSSADF
+348 NSTDF
-354 APAKKSPKKPA
+354 TSAKKSPKKPA

-384 TASKSK
+384 TASKNSKNK

>member
-1 MRAILQ
+1 M
-7 LKPLLTIHLNA
+7 
-18 KSQSSLKNKI
+18 
-28 TLKNKLNHARII
+28 
-40 LEFIPSLIYFLIQ
+40 
-53 KVSVLKHLAP
+53 KHLTP
-63 LIHIPFKALWLGT
+63 LTHTIFKALLLGT
-76 ALSMFLSL
+76 ALNASLSL
-84 NLNAEENPTK
+84 VAAESPTK
-94 TEPKSAKGVKNK
+94 TEPKPAKGVKNK

-114 MMTNCDNIKD
+114 MMTNCDSIKD
-124 FNAKQKEVLKAAYQ
+124 FNAKQKEVLKFAYQ

-159 GTYKINFS
+159 GVYKINFS
-167 DPSAGIYHAYIPS
+167 DPSAGVYHSYIPS
-180 VLKSYGHNNSP
+180 VLKSYGHNDSP

-232 SYNKGSRWEKNEK
+232 SYNKGSRWERSEK
-245 ANADAEKY
+245 SNAEAEKY
-253 YEEIQDKIR
+253 YEEIQDRIR

-295 AMPQTLAKTETKE
+295 TMPQTLAKTEAKE
-308 TQIEET
+308 I
-314 QTQKSQEMKEA
+314 QTEQTEKSQEMKEA
-325 ASEQAIKKPL
+325 TSERTKSKP
-335 EKEKDKPMYFAQI
+335 EKAKDKPMYLAQI
-348 NSSADF
+348 NSTDF
-354 APAKKSPKKPA
+354 TPVKKSPKKPA

-384 TASKSK
+384 TASKK
-390 EVCKNCSPG
+390 QEVCKNCSPG

>member
-1 MRAILQ
+1 M
-7 LKPLLTIHLNA
+7 
-18 KSQSSLKNKI
+18 
-28 TLKNKLNHARII
+28 
-40 LEFIPSLIYFLIQ
+40 
-53 KVSVLKHLAP
+53 KHLTP
-63 LIHIPFKALWLGT
+63 LTHTLFKALWLGVV
-76 ALSMFLSL
+76 LSVSLSL
-84 NLNAEENPTK
+84 VAAESPTK
-94 TEPKSAKGVKNK
+94 GAKNK
-106 PKSPVTKV
+106 SKSPVTKV
-114 MMTNCDNIKD
+114 MMTNCDNLKD

-159 GTYKINFS
+159 GVYKINFS
-167 DPSAGIYHAYIPS
+167 DPSAGVYHSYIPS
-180 VLKSYGHNNSP
+180 VLKSYGHNDSP

-201 IKDDAFASE
+201 IKDDAFASQ

-232 SYNKGSRWEKNEK
+232 SYNKGSRWERSEK
-245 ANADAEKY
+245 SNAEAEKY
-253 YEEIQDKIR
+253 YEEIQDRIR

-295 AMPQTLAKTETKE
+295 AMPQTLSTKE
-308 TQIEET
+308 TQTE
-314 QTQKSQEMKEA
+314 QTQAKKPQEMKEPT
-325 ASEQAIKKPL
+325 SEQTTSKP

-348 NSSADF
+348 NSADF
-354 APAKKSPKKPA
+354 TPAKKSPKKPA

-384 TASKSK
+384 TASKNSKNK

>member
-1 MRAILQ
+1 M
-7 LKPLLTIHLNA
+7 
-18 KSQSSLKNKI
+18 
-28 TLKNKLNHARII
+28 
-40 LEFIPSLIYFLIQ
+40 
-53 KVSVLKHLAP
+53 KHLTP
-63 LIHIPFKALWLGT
+63 LTHTIFKALLLGT
-76 ALSMFLSL
+76 ALSASL
-84 NLNAEENPTK
+84 NLAATESPTK

-106 PKSPVTKV
+106 PKSPITKV

-159 GTYKINFS
+159 GVYKINFS
-167 DPSAGIYHAYIPS
+167 DPSAGVYHSYIPS
-180 VLKSYGHNNSP
+180 VLKSYGHNDSP

-201 IKDDAFASE
+201 IRNDALASE

-232 SYNKGSRWEKNEK
+232 SYNKGSRWERSEK
-245 ANADAEKY
+245 SNAEAEKY
-253 YEEIQDKIR
+253 YEEIQDRIR

-295 AMPQTLAKTETKE
+295 AMPQTLVAQKSQIEKS
-308 TQIEET
+308 QIEET
-314 QTQKSQEMKEA
+314 QAEKPQEMKEA
-325 ASEQAIKKPL
+325 TSEQITNKP
-335 EKEKDKPMYFAQI
+335 EKEKDKPMYLAQI
-348 NSSADF
+348 NSTDF
-354 APAKKSPKKPA
+354 TSAKKSPKKPA

-384 TASKSK
+384 TASKNSKNK

>member
-1 MRAILQ
+1 M
-7 LKPLLTIHLNA
+7 
-18 KSQSSLKNKI
+18 
-28 TLKNKLNHARII
+28 
-40 LEFIPSLIYFLIQ
+40 
-53 KVSVLKHLAP
+53 KHLTP
-63 LIHIPFKALWLGT
+63 LTHTLFKALWLGA
-76 ALSMFLSL
+76 ALSVSLSL
-84 NLNAEENPTK
+84 VAAESPTK
-94 TEPKSAKGVKNK
+94 TEPKPAKGVKNK

-114 MMTNCDNIKD
+114 MMTNCDNLKD

-159 GTYKINFS
+159 GVYKINFS
-167 DPSAGIYHAYIPS
+167 DPSAGVYHSYIPS
-180 VLKSYGHNNSP
+180 VLKSYGHNDSP

-232 SYNKGSRWEKNEK
+232 SYNKGSRWERNEK
-245 ANADAEKY
+245 SNAEAEKY
-253 YEEIQDKIR
+253 YEEIQDRIR

-295 AMPQTLAKTETKE
+295 AMPQTLVAQKSQIEKS
-308 TQIEET
+308 QIEET
-314 QTQKSQEMKEA
+314 QAEKSQEMKEA
-325 ASEQAIKKPL
+325 TSERAIKKPL

-348 NSSADF
+348 NSADF
-354 APAKKSPKKPA
+354 APAKKNPKKPA
-365 KASPKRSS
+365 KVSPKRSS
-373 KNNISVKNNTK
+373 KNNISVKSNTK
-384 TASKSK
+384 TASKK
-390 EVCKNCSPG
+390 QEVCKNCSPG